1 MERENARIGLSN
13 IPAEKV
19 AASRSSSYPQTLTA
33 PDAWRRRPFE
43 KSCTDRLGL
52 LGHGGEH
59 LLGSRGTLSSM
70 NSGWLRTTPLYTYL
84 DGQLASFWHP
94 VSRQWMRP
102 VFGPD
107 AKRLGQA
114 FKADATFPTS
124 WICQAAANPEVDLVG
139 EIIALVLPEPVSG
152 EIDLLRGALDI
163 ACGFEE
169 DSLGKVA
176 LAGLGVA
183 VAVIGLVG
191 WNRNRRAAS
200 PATRP
205 RGRREHPA
213 HGRGNGGLTPTPI
226 RTPVSDTTDEHVAAP
241 SGTTA
246 VAPEFTATLRGA
258 RRHFHAGLAHRKV
271 AFTETREA
279 RPSHRAVG
287 VAAAR

>member
-1 MERENARIGLSN
+1 
-13 IPAEKV
+13 
-19 AASRSSSYPQTLTA
+19 
-33 PDAWRRRPFE
+33 
-43 KSCTDRLGL
+43 
-52 LGHGGEH
+52 
-59 LLGSRGTLSSM
+59 M
-70 NSGWLRTTPLYTYL
+70 NSGWLRTTPLYRYL
-84 DGQLASFWHP
+84 DGQLTSFWDP

-169 DSLGKVA
+169 DDLGKVA

-200 PATRP
+200 LGYRTASAT
-205 RGRREHPA
+205 
-213 HGRGNGGLTPTPI
+213 
-226 RTPVSDTTDEHVAAP
+226 
-241 SGTTA
+241 
-246 VAPEFTATLRGA
+246 
-258 RRHFHAGLAHRKV
+258 
-271 AFTETREA
+271 
-279 RPSHRAVG
+279 
-287 VAAAR
+287 